1 MDAGVRHV
9 FAPQEFAQGSSRTP
23 QFHGTGGNAV
33 FGQHG
38 QDFLF
43 FSRAVH
49 LFHWAR
55 VQIFPHG
62 VPVSFHQALG
72 QVYLAYHGGQHV
84 AVFQVEIVI
93 GAVQI
98 CRHDGD
104 VVGTVL
110 QVEAFAHFQPC
121 YFGNGIGFV
130 GVFQRG
136 GEQGVF
142 LHGLGGFARV
152 DAGAPQEEELGYA
165 MPEAFPDD
173 VLLNL
178 EIAEDEVRPV
188 AGVGDDAAHKR
199 RCQKD
204 VFRLFPVKKFPDGRR
219 VFQIQ
224 FFVRPANQVG
234 IAFVFQGFPDGGTD
248 EAAVSGHKDSAVF
261 FHLRNEREFLRISC
275 RGAP

>member
-9 FAPQEFAQGSSRTP
+9 FAPQELSQGSSRTP

-62 VPVSFHQALG
+62 VPVSLHQALG

-142 LHGLGGFARV
+142 LHGLG
-152 DAGAPQEEELGYA
+152 
-165 MPEAFPDD
+165 
-173 VLLNL
+173 
-178 EIAEDEVRPV
+178 PV